1 MLVVRVEGWEGEAC
15 FVLAVAVRKVL
26 ALGRLGR

>member
-1 MLVVRVEGWEGEAC
+1 MLIVRVEGWKVETC

-26 ALGRLGR
+26 ALGRLGK